1 MSAHFH
7 DAGRRFSPA
16 DCADSADGFST
27 RERLARCGRALR
39 LTENWNRRLPRTS
52 PLSES
57 QICEICEICGQTRDA
72 TSGLG
77 DGVSRLA
84 DPSRELPNGPANVR
98 RRDWQLPGGSAD
110 VRRVNSRSGSGP
122 ADVRR
127 VNSRSESGP
136 ADVRRANWR
145 SGSAPADV
153 RRVNWRSESA
163 PADVRRVNWRSESA
177 ALGLFIHAPDL
188 GMVIFS
194 HKPRDFSVMRASDG
208 LHGRDGQDRPRPSRP
223 ESPYRPSGTIHF
235 I

>member
-110 VRRVNSRSGSGP
+110 VRRVNW
-122 ADVRR
+122 
-127 VNSRSESGP
+127 RSESG
-136 ADVRRANWR
+136 
-145 SGSAPADV
+145 
-153 RRVNWRSESA
+153 
-163 PADVRRVNWRSESA
+163 
-177 ALGLFIHAPDL
+177 ALGVFIHVPDL

-194 HKPRDFSVMRASDG
+194 HKPRDFSVMRVFHG
-208 LHGRDGQDRPRPSRP
+208 VHGRYGRVGR
-223 ESPYRPSGTIHF
+223 RPSGPSRSSCPSKTTT
-235 I
+235 